1 MNEEAVKAPPTD
13 TAALQAELPG
23 RYRAVRTLGQGGMGV
38 VFLCHDTLLERPVAI
53 KLMSGRTHGD
63 PKAEKRFLRE
73 ARAQAVINHL
83 NVIKVLNV
91 GVSAHGQPFIVMEY
105 IEGYDLR
112 QALRR
117 QPGGLEPRHLC
128 RITLQVCDGLSAA
141 HDAGVIH
148 RDMKPSNIMV
158 QTDARGV
165 EVVKLL
171 DLGLAKMRGGATDLR
186 TITLVGASMLVG
198 TPAYMSPEQVTGAIV
213 DGRADLYSLGVVLF
227 ELLTARLP
235 FESETLEGWLYQHLH
250 SPPPL
255 PSQYRAE
262 LREMPELDR
271 VITWMLAKSPH
282 DRPQTARD
290 LAASLRRVLA
300 GESYL
305 APERPDQGRDSDG
318 LPSRSGPYRAPGASG
333 LSEGLLQALQLEES
347 PSELFNRTLGAPGA
361 PVPGTEEH
369 ATLLTPTA
377 RRDYYLSLAQAAEEA
392 EERGQWAEA
401 EECWRL
407 AYWYAEDRATVSSR
421 LESLRRQV
429 AFDQA
434 LAAVAAAGDAGE
446 WMRAVE
452 ILSSAE
458 AAIPGDP
465 RLDQARAQ
473 LPRRLVAAWLN
484 LLLLKLD
491 LLLTGPDRDTWLCRL
506 GCLQAL
512 SDDFPA
518 VQRLAQEMVGE
529 MDSRIRV
536 ICQAACAALRRN
548 RREGLRPPLER
559 AALLAREIAA
569 AEPRARACLEVGRAL
584 AAYGDADAA
593 RQLLSEALEA
603 FTHFASVKVAPASTT
618 RLAAAA
624 PQRAPASTRLL
635 AAPPDRPADFL
646 AQIAEAQAAS
656 GLVEDALATADRIPD
671 AWTSAYAHCMM
682 ARALSL
688 LDRLGDAEKVA
699 RRISLRMPRDRAL
712 RAMAA
717 AQLDL
722 GDPKACGETCFE
734 IVSPEERAPALA
746 LLAAHW
752 LRRGERPLGDRM
764 AEEALKLTAQAS
776 SAARFHVLLA
786 SAEPFLEAAQLAPAL
801 PMLAAAGGCLNALRR
816 PADRVQ
822 ALAQLARVRAKG
834 PGASGASA
842 DAGPEVHEILR
853 RALGAFQQV
862 QDEAERAEGLDKLGA
877 AIGEAD
883 LADLANELR
892 SQARCE
898 VERCR
903 ILLSLSE
910 GLV

>member
-1 MNEEAVKAPPTD
+1 
-13 TAALQAELPG
+13 
-23 RYRAVRTLGQGGMGV
+23 
-38 VFLCHDTLLERPVAI
+38 
-53 KLMSGRTHGD
+53 
-63 PKAEKRFLRE
+63 
-73 ARAQAVINHL
+73 
-83 NVIKVLNV
+83 
-91 GVSAHGQPFIVMEY
+91 
-105 IEGYDLR
+105 
-112 QALRR
+112 
-117 QPGGLEPRHLC
+117 
-128 RITLQVCDGLSAA
+128 
-141 HDAGVIH
+141 
-148 RDMKPSNIMV
+148 
-158 QTDARGV
+158 
-165 EVVKLL
+165 
-171 DLGLAKMRGGATDLR
+171 
-186 TITLVGASMLVG
+186 
-198 TPAYMSPEQVTGAIV
+198 
-213 DGRADLYSLGVVLF
+213 
-227 ELLTARLP
+227 
-235 FESETLEGWLYQHLH
+235 
-250 SPPPL
+250 
-255 PSQYRAE
+255 
-262 LREMPELDR
+262 
-271 VITWMLAKSPH
+271 
-282 DRPQTARD
+282 
-290 LAASLRRVLA
+290 
-300 GESYL
+300 
-305 APERPDQGRDSDG
+305 
-318 LPSRSGPYRAPGASG
+318 
-333 LSEGLLQALQLEES
+333 
-347 PSELFNRTLGAPGA
+347 
-361 PVPGTEEH
+361 
-369 ATLLTPTA
+369 
-377 RRDYYLSLAQAAEEA
+377 
-392 EERGQWAEA
+392 
-401 EECWRL
+401 
-407 AYWYAEDRATVSSR
+407 
-421 LESLRRQV
+421 
-429 AFDQA
+429 
-434 LAAVAAAGDAGE
+434 
-446 WMRAVE
+446 
-452 ILSSAE
+452 
-458 AAIPGDP
+458 
-465 RLDQARAQ
+465 
-473 LPRRLVAAWLN
+473 
-484 LLLLKLD
+484 
-491 LLLTGPDRDTWLCRL
+491 
-506 GCLQAL
+506 
-512 SDDFPA
+512 
-518 VQRLAQEMVGE
+518 MVGE

-618 RLAAAA
+618 RLAA
-624 PQRAPASTRLL
+624 